1 MAAEAEIKKTD
12 QSWGMEMLRGMGC
25 LVVAATLTLIAPV
38 SAQEVPGVTATKIK
52 LGNTAPYSGPASSYA
67 TIAKSALAYFD
78 MVNDRGG
85 INGRKVEV
93 ISLDDSYSP
102 PKAVEQTRKLVES
115 DEVFAIFMPLGS
127 ATSAA
132 TQTYLNQKKVPQI
145 FVTSGAERW
154 NLPEKF
160 PWSIGWNVEYS
171 GEGRIYARY
180 ILENVKDPKIAVLY
194 QNDEFGKAV
203 LSGLKEALGERA
215 SVIADAVSYEVSD
228 PTIDSPVA
236 RLKNTG
242 ANVFLSLTTPKFAAQ
257 SIRAADNL
265 GWKPLIILPS
275 VSNSIDPVLTGA
287 GLDKSV
293 GIMSS
298 SYSKQPSDPQW
309 RDAADFKAWSAFMDK
324 YYPGGSKTDW
334 LNAYGYGMA
343 YAMHQAL
350 EKAGA
355 NLTRASLMD
364 ALHSIRDMEVP
375 MLLPGITISISK
387 TDHGPIKSMQM
398 LRFNGTAWESI
409 GPLLSAK

>member
-1 MAAEAEIKKTD
+1 
-12 QSWGMEMLRGMGC
+12 MLRKMGGF
-25 LVVAATLTLIAPV
+25 VVGATLALIAPV
-38 SAQEVPGVTATKIK
+38 SAQEPAPGITATKIK

-78 MVNDRGG
+78 MVNDKGG
-85 INGRKVEV
+85 INGRKIEV
-93 ISLDDSYSP
+93 VSLDDGYSP

-115 DEVFAIFMPLGS
+115 EEVFAIFMPLGS

-132 TQTYLNQKKVPQI
+132 TQAYLNQKKVPQI
-145 FVTSGAERW
+145 FVTSGADRW
-154 NLPEKF
+154 NQPEKS

-180 ILENVKDPKIAVLY
+180 ILDNVKDPKIAVLY

-203 LSGLKEALGERA
+203 LAGLKEALGERVGA
-215 SVIADAVSYEVSD
+215 IADAVSYEVSD
-228 PTIDSPVA
+228 PTIDSPIA
-236 RLKNTG
+236 RLRTTN

-257 SIRAADNL
+257 SIRAIDNL

-275 VSNSIDPVLTGA
+275 VSNSIDPVLTSA

-293 GIMSS
+293 GILSS

-309 RDAADFKAWSAFMDK
+309 RDSVDFKAWSAFMDK
-324 YYPGGSKTDW
+324 YYPTGSKTDW

-355 NLTRASLMD
+355 NPTRESLMD
-364 ALHSIRDMEVP
+364 ALHNIRNMEIP

-398 LRFNGTAWESI
+398 LRFNGTAWETT